1 MAIKLHAE
9 ERLFMTCPPGLSA
22 AGSEWL
28 VHVAPPPTSCPRPH
42 LWLPTTPTPSGE
54 AVKLFI
60 MAGLSG
66 VEEGHG
72 WEVLEWNLEGR
83 REAGGTLGD
92 RRAEFD
98 NTHYVLLSGSYLSL
112 GGKAYGMEFCP
123 LARIQA
129 AEKLL
134 LLSTF
139 LQQNCICRTSF
150 K

>member
-1 MAIKLHAE
+1 M
-9 ERLFMTCPPGLSA
+9 
-22 AGSEWL
+22 
-28 VHVAPPPTSCPRPH
+28 
-42 LWLPTTPTPSGE
+42 
-54 AVKLFI
+54 
-60 MAGLSG
+60 
-66 VEEGHG
+66 
-72 WEVLEWNLEGR
+72 
-83 REAGGTLGD
+83 GGTLGD

-134 LLSTF
+134 LSTL

-150 K
+150 KLLWWCFRCDDMHLLPIVFFLLA